1 MASQINSKKWMLFV
15 KQAKGSNV
23 TDMHVA
29 REDRAGHVVLKYNGK
44 ARNGR
49 IMTGEWVIDSKVDQ
63 KDRPAA
69 EVEAEVREFLEK
81 ARKNFFVRREG
92 GLTGDAFKSKQEE
105 EAEKAK
111 PLVSEPEKK
120 A

>member
-1 MASQINSKKWMLFV
+1 MANPVNSRKWMLFV

-23 TDMHVA
+23 TEIHVA
-29 REDRAGHVVLKYNGK
+29 REDRAGHAVLKYNGK

-49 IMTGEWVIDSKVDQ
+49 IMTGEWVMDK
-63 KDRPAA
+63 
-69 EVEAEVREFLEK
+69 EAEAAAVDAEIRDFLER

-92 GLTGDAFKSKQEE
+92 GLGGDSWKSKQEE

-111 PLVSEPEKK
+111 PLVVEPEKK
-120 A
+120 S